1 MDNIFKKVITVI
13 LLVILGLVALKII
26 GAVLGVL
33 IPLAF
38 LALVGFVVFKLIN
51 KSCSGKF

>member
-13 LLVILGLVALKII
+13 LIIVLGIVALKIVGVVI
-26 GAVLGVL
+26 GVL

-38 LALVGFVVFKLIN
+38 LALIGYVVFKLIN
-51 KSCSGKF
+51 KGCSRKF